1 MDRSPDVIM
10 KNAPSSRSYTA
21 TFCAV
26 RVSFPEVIL
35 VSAMPMSPCWVCIP
49 RQKVILWICPGFM
62 LGFAGCNGKND
73 CCIALPTSFNLAC
86 RSSRNSWSP
95 SKMTSS
101 ITVYSRYAEIYA
113 WQRVYSIQLHFS
125 RLFALATDSRH
136 SSKTLASC

>member
-26 RVSFPEVIL
+26 SVSFPDVIL

-49 RQKVILWICPGFM
+49 RQKVIFM
-62 LGFAGCNGKND
+62 DLFRVYVGFAGCNGKD
-73 CCIALPTSFNLAC
+73 DFCIALPTSFNLAC

-95 SKMTSS
+95 SKMTLS
-101 ITVYSRYAEIYA
+101 ITVYSRYA
-113 WQRVYSIQLHFS
+113 
-125 RLFALATDSRH
+125 
-136 SSKTLASC
+136 ASCPNLRSAGFRNVVVEFPSMARRERQSAHVIAGY

>member
-1 MDRSPDVIM
+1 MSALSRMDRSPDVIM

-26 RVSFPEVIL
+26 SVSFPDVIL

-49 RQKVILWICPGFM
+49 RQKVIVMDLFRVYV
-62 LGFAGCNGKND
+62 GFAGCNGKND
-73 CCIALPTSFNLAC
+73 FCIALPTSFNLAC

-101 ITVYSRYAEIYA
+101 IIV
-113 WQRVYSIQLHFS
+113 
-125 RLFALATDSRH
+125 
-136 SSKTLASC
+136 